1 MKTKLF
7 FVFAFAMFML
17 SSLNVSAQLVI
28 NIRYTGENGAARKYV
43 EEMESSGIA
52 TRIRA
57 VEGCLGYEYFFPAD
71 NPEGVL
77 LIDSWEDQAA
87 LNRYHSSPAM
97 QEAAA
102 LREKYGLTNRTVR
115 MFTPLAPPTRQNGQQ
130 APANEK

>member
-28 NIRYTGENGAARKYV
+28 NIRYTGENGAAR
-43 EEMESSGIA
+43 
-52 TRIRA
+52 
-57 VEGCLGYEYFFPAD
+57 
-71 NPEGVL
+71 
-77 LIDSWEDQAA
+77 
-87 LNRYHSSPAM
+87 
-97 QEAAA
+97 
-102 LREKYGLTNRTVR
+102 